1 MTVICII
8 AEYFVAVRGCLLMS
22 LAELTSSAL
31 QTKPSVTFHKNVRHI
46 WRCMGVNVFNSG
58 VQESYVSKVI
68 SSPVDLSGT

>member
-22 LAELTSSAL
+22 LAELTNSAL

-46 WRCMGVNVFNSG
+46 WRCMSVNVLTVVYRNRMYL
-58 VQESYVSKVI
+58 Q
-68 SSPVDLSGT
+68 